1 MNQEMYKKG
10 YTHNTIFHADDVF
23 STALCKLL
31 FGDDFQITRGAK
43 VPKDFD
49 GIVYDLG
56 RGRFDHHQSDRAV
69 REDGVPYASFG
80 LLWREFGSRLVAEED
95 VERFDKKFV
104 EPLDKVD
111 NLGGHDE
118 ICEMIASM
126 NPYFDEGKDENEAF
140 SEAVEI
146 AEVILKRAIGTM
158 NANQRAKK
166 IMADKV
172 KEMKDRIVVLDQ
184 YMPWMETVVPSEAEF
199 IVFPSLRGG
208 YCAQTVPKSLKN
220 VSETK
225 IPFPAAWAGQEY
237 ELLPK
242 LSGVETMSFAHN
254 GRFLITCQ
262 TVEDCIKACRISKEI
277 YLKENQS
284 QIRKLQGNM

>member
-1 MNQEMYKKG
+1 MNQEMFKQG
-10 YTHNTIFHADDVF
+10 FTHSTIFHADDVF

-31 FGDDFQITRGAK
+31 FGEDFQVTRGMS

-56 RGRFDHHQSDRAV
+56 RGKFDHHQSDRAV
-69 REDGVPYASFG
+69 RSNGIPYASFG

-95 VERFDKKFV
+95 VEKFDKKFI
-104 EPLDKVD
+104 EAIDKVD

-118 ICEMIASM
+118 ICDMIATM
-126 NPYFDEGKDENEAF
+126 NPYFDEEKDENEAF
-140 SEAVEI
+140 FEAVDI
-146 AEVILKRAIGTM
+146 AKVILKRAIGSM
-158 NANQRAKK
+158 NANRRAQKLM
-166 IMADKV
+166 IEKV
-172 KEMKDRIVVLDQ
+172 ENMEDRIVVLDK
-184 YMPWMETVVPSEAEF
+184 YIPWMETVVPSEAEF

-220 VSETK
+220 ISDTK
-225 IPFPAAWAGQEY
+225 IPFPEAWAGQEY

-242 LSGVETMSFAHN
+242 LSGVETMCFAHN

-262 TVEDCIKACRISKEI
+262 TVEDCIKACKISRKI
-277 YLKENQS
+277 YLEEK
-284 QIRKLQGNM
+284 QGE